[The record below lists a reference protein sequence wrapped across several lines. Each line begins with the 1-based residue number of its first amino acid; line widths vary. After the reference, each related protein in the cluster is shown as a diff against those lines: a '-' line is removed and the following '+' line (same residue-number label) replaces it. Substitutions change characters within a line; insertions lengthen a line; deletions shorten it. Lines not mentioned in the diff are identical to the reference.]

1 MVIVFHTLSISSDI
15 VISDINRLKSVQ
27 TENFVTEK
35 NFTEF
40 EELLVANGWNL
51 NRYNISVDE
60 WRYRWLKTS

>member
-1 MVIVFHTLSISSDI
+1 MVIVFTPLSISLDSL
-15 VISDINRLKSVQ
+15 ISDINRLKSVQ

-35 NFTEF
+35 SFTEF

-51 NRYNISVDE
+51 NRYNISVNE